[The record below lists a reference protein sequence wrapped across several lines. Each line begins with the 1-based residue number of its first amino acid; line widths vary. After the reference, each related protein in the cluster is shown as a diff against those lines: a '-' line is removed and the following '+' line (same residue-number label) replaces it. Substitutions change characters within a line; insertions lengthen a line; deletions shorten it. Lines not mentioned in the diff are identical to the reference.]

1 MWTLI
6 VITLLATT
14 GPNGGAST
22 TTTLVE
28 FADQQKCA
36 TAEKALN
43 VADIGLFPMKATTA
57 SGGGVYR
64 IVARCLAR

>member
-28 FADQQKCA
+28 FADQQKCT
-36 TAEKALN
+36 TAANALN
-43 VADIGLFPMKATTA
+43 VPDFAHFPAQGTAA
-57 SGGGVYR
+57 SGGGLYR